1 MSLPRILNFRFEGFR
16 LDASDLTLYRGGES
30 IMLTQ
35 KAAQLLSVLV
45 ARHGQVVGKAELLEQ
60 VWPGV
65 HVTDANLT
73 QHVYLLRKILGS
85 KAIVTVPKR
94 GYRFALDV
102 EEVYNDGPTAQ
113 GEAAARDADAA
124 GRSDEAREW
133 HGERARHGV
142 ANAAGRGRVMRVAVA
157 SALSLVMLAVSV
169 YFYRRVDREGVSR
182 VTLQSREG
190 ASIAVLPF
198 RTIGGGDYFGLGM
211 SDVIITKLSGLRR
224 LNVRPTSSIFRYAGR
239 AVDPVEAGRE
249 LMVDNV
255 LEGTVQ
261 YADGQVR
268 VSVRLIRV
276 SDGRPLWAGIF
287 DERAENVFSV
297 QDTIADKLTSRLY
310 ANLTEDEKRTLAK
323 RQTGSLEAY
332 EAYVQGIYYSGKRTK
347 EAFGKSINC
356 FTDAIEKDPNYVLA
370 YAGLAQAYAL
380 VAIWG
385 YDLLPQEE
393 AFERAEALAAKA
405 LELDESLAEAHAV
418 LALLREL
425 HGNDPEGAEKEYKR
439 AIELDPNNPAIHH
452 QYGVFLQD
460 TLNIEGAY
468 GELRL
473 AQQLDP
479 RSMQINLNLCAVT
492 YLLGRYEEAYGY
504 CQTAREFD
512 PHHPRVNLGIGLID
526 LESKRYDEAIALFE
540 AVKAELPPYC
550 WGPLGYAYAKS
561 GRESDA
567 RALLASLEETQGPLT
582 GGEQYAKALV
592 YAGLGDVERALRT
605 LKSESKSWPGYC
617 LYIKYDPQ
625 LAVVRSSSD
634 FGPLLKYCSERSK

>member
-1 MSLPRILNFRFEGFR
+1 MARPRILNFMFEGFR
-16 LDASDLTLYRGGES
+16 LDASDLTLHRGGES
-30 IMLTQ
+30 ITLTQ

-45 ARHGQVVGKAELLEQ
+45 ARHGQVVRKAELLEQ

-73 QHVYLLRKILGS
+73 QHIYLLRKILGS
-85 KAIVTVPKR
+85 KAIVTEPKR

-102 EEVYNDGPTAQ
+102 EVTYDDAPPAP
-113 GEAAARDADAA
+113 GEAASRGAD
-124 GRSDEAREW
+124 SDEAREW
-133 HGERARHGV
+133 PGARARPGGALAV
-142 ANAAGRGRVMRVAVA
+142 ARGRAKRVAAA
-157 SALSLVMLAVSV
+157 SALSLVALALSV
-169 YFYRRVDREGVSR
+169 YFYGRAGWDGVSQ
-182 VTLQSREG
+182 VTGQSREG
-190 ASIAVLPF
+190 ISIAVLPF
-198 RTIGGGDYFGLGM
+198 RTIGGGGDYFGLGM

-224 LNVRPTSSIFRYAGR
+224 LNVRPTSTIFRYAGR

-249 LMVDNV
+249 LMVDHV
-255 LEGTVQ
+255 LDGSVQ

-276 SDGRPLWAGIF
+276 SDGRSLWAAIF

-297 QDTIADKLTSRLY
+297 QDTIADKMTSRLY
-310 ANLTEDEKRTLAK
+310 TNLTEDERRTLAK
-323 RQTGSLEAY
+323 RQTGSLEAH

-347 EAFGKSINC
+347 EAFGKSIAY
-356 FTDAIEKDPNYVLA
+356 FTEAIKKDPNYALA
-370 YAGLAQAYAL
+370 YAGLAEAYAL

-385 YDLLPQEE
+385 YDLLPQVE
-393 AFERAEALAAKA
+393 AFERAAALAAKA

-418 LALLREL
+418 VAMIREL
-425 HGNDPEGAEKEYKR
+425 HWNDPEGAEREYRR
-439 AIELDPNNPAIHH
+439 AIELDPNNPSIHH
-452 QYGVFLQD
+452 KYGVFLQD

-479 RSMQINLNLCAVT
+479 RSMQINLNLCHVT
-492 YLLGRYEEAYGY
+492 YLLGRYDEAHGY
-504 CQTAREFD
+504 CQTAREFE
-512 PHHPRVNLGIGLID
+512 PHHPRVTLGIGLIN
-526 LESKRYDEAIALFE
+526 LESKRYDEAIELFE
-540 AVKAELPPYC
+540 AVKAEVPPYC

-567 RALLASLEETQGPLT
+567 RALLASLEKIQGPPT

-592 YAGLGDVERALRT
+592 YAGLGDVERAVRT
-605 LKSESKSWPGYC
+605 LKSESKNWAGYC

-625 LAVVRSSSD
+625 LSALRSSAD

>member
-1 MSLPRILNFRFEGFR
+1 MARPRILNFRFEGFR
-16 LDASDLTLYRGGES
+16 LDASDLTLYRGGEA
-30 IMLTQ
+30 IMMTQ

-45 ARHGQVVGKAELLEQ
+45 ARHGQVVGKSELLEQ

-73 QHVYLLRKILGS
+73 QHIYLLRKILGS
-85 KAIVTVPKR
+85 KAIVTEPKR

-102 EEVYNDGPTAQ
+102 EEVYDDAP
-113 GEAAARDADAA
+113 EAAALDTDPAE
-124 GRSDEAREW
+124 RSDEAREW
-133 HGERARHGV
+133 PVAQERTGGES
-142 ANAAGRGRVMRVAVA
+142 AAARGRAKRIAVA
-157 SALSLVMLAVSV
+157 AALSLVVLALSV
-169 YFYRRVDREGVSR
+169 YFYRWVDGEGVSR
-182 VTLQSREG
+182 VTSQSREG
-190 ASIAVLPF
+190 TSIAVLPF
-198 RTIGGGDYFGLGM
+198 RTIGGGADYFGLGM

-224 LNVRPTSSIFRYAGR
+224 LNVRPTSTIFRYAGR

-255 LEGTVQ
+255 LDGSVQ

-276 SDGRPLWAGIF
+276 SDGQTLWAGIF
-287 DERAENVFSV
+287 DERAEDVFGV

-323 RQTGSLEAY
+323 RQTVSLEAY
-332 EAYVQGIYYSGKRTK
+332 EDYVQGIYYSGKRTK
-347 EAFGKSINC
+347 EAFGKSINY
-356 FTDAIEKDPNYVLA
+356 FTEAIKKDPNYALA

-418 LALLREL
+418 LALHKEL
-425 HGNDPEGAEKEYKR
+425 HGNDPKGAEKEYKR
-439 AIELDPNNPAIHH
+439 AIELDPNNPSIHH

-479 RSMQINLNLCAVT
+479 RSMQINLNLCQAT

-504 CQTAREFD
+504 CQTARESE
-512 PHHPRVNLGIGLID
+512 PHHARVNLGIGLIN

-540 AVKAELPPYC
+540 AVKADLPPYC

-567 RALLASLEETQGPLT
+567 RALLASLEKTQGPPT
-582 GGEQYAKALV
+582 GGEQYAKALI

-625 LAVVRSSSD
+625 LSVVRSSSG